1 MTVGRPEEVL
11 LHHRV
16 MDFQAFDE
24 GDRLLVIG
32 RLQDRRPWAADGAT
46 EVHDMELRV
55 RVHRADM
62 TIAECTAVMHTF
74 PHAECPGIVAAFAA
88 LAGLS
93 VTRGFT
99 RAVQSLVSGP
109 NGCTHLDQ
117 LARSIGPVVVQ
128 AVTSRR
134 ARELRAGRADDLLT
148 GTVNAPWARN
158 TCHVWA
164 EGGVAEQ
171 KLAAGWRPG
180 NGPYPAPPLA
190 EILAGAGTGDTDAG
204 GTFPPVPP
212 R

>member
-1 MTVGRPEEVL
+1 MTASDGDAIL
-11 LHHRV
+11 LHRRAI
-16 MDFQAFDE
+16 DFEAFDE
-24 GDRLLVIG
+24 GEELLVIG
-32 RLQDRRPWAADGAT
+32 RLRDSRPWAVDGAT

-55 RVHRADM
+55 RVRRSDM
-62 TIAECTAVMHTF
+62 TISECTAVMHTF
-74 PHAECPGIVAAFAA
+74 PHAECPGIVAAFAG

-128 AVTSRR
+128 AVTSGR
-134 ARELRAGRADDLLT
+134 ARELREGRADDLLS
-148 GTVNAPWARN
+148 GTSNAPWARN

-164 EGGVAEQ
+164 EDGVAEQ

-180 NGPYPAPPLA
+180 RGPYPAPPL
-190 EILAGAGTGDTDAG
+190 EDILAGAGEANADEASPTVTAG
-204 GTFPPVPP
+204 
-212 R
+212 

>member
-1 MTVGRPEEVL
+1 MTASDRDAVP
-11 LHHRV
+11 LHRRAI
-16 MDFQAFDE
+16 DFEAFDE
-24 GDRLLVIG
+24 GEQLLVIG
-32 RLQDRRPWAADGAT
+32 HLRDSRPWAVDGAT

-55 RVHRADM
+55 RVRRSDM
-62 TIAECTAVMHTF
+62 TISECTAVMHTF
-74 PHAECPGIVAAFAA
+74 PHTECPGIVAAFAG

-93 VTRGFT
+93 VNRGFT

-134 ARELRAGRADDLLT
+134 AREVRAGRADDLLST
-148 GTVNAPWARN
+148 PNAPWARN

-180 NGPYPAPPLA
+180 RGPYPAPPL
-190 EILAGAGTGDTDAG
+190 EDILADAG
-204 GTFPPVPP
+204 EAHAGEAFPTVATE
-212 R
+212 

>member
-1 MTVGRPEEVL
+1 MTASDGDAIL
-11 LHHRV
+11 LHRRAI
-16 MDFQAFDE
+16 DFEAFDE
-24 GDRLLVIG
+24 GEELLVIG
-32 RLQDRRPWAADGAT
+32 RLRDSRPWAVDGAT

-55 RVHRADM
+55 RVRRSDM
-62 TIAECTAVMHTF
+62 TISECTAVMHTF
-74 PHAECPGIVAAFAA
+74 PHAECPGIVAAFAG

-128 AVTSRR
+128 AVTSGR
-134 ARELRAGRADDLLT
+134 ARELREGRADDLLS
-148 GTVNAPWARN
+148 GTSNAPWARN

-164 EGGVAEQ
+164 EDGVAEQ

-180 NGPYPAPPLA
+180 RGPYPAPPL
-190 EILAGAGTGDTDAG
+190 EDILAGAGGPNADEASPTVTAG
-204 GTFPPVPP
+204 
-212 R
+212 